1 MQCAYMQSEQ
11 STALAYIKNKRVSF
25 KMVRKIAKDE
35 SYLNCGDQPK
45 EEKMFMFS
53 PIEISYLC

>member
-1 MQCAYMQSEQ
+1 MQSEQ